1 MESLLEISDTE
12 NNNMVDDIID
22 DITDD
27 STDEIINA
35 NELIFI
41 RDKIENMS
49 KYNQIN
55 ILRIFKKHTDIM
67 LNENSYGIHINL
79 TELKR
84 NVINELLE
92 YIKYVYEQENT
103 LLSIEQQ
110 KEEFKNVYFVKD
122 NKDNSK
128 ILV

>member
-1 MESLLEISDTE
+1 MESLLEVSDIEQNTETIVQNDYISD
-12 NNNMVDDIID
+12 MADQDI
-22 DITDD
+22 
-27 STDEIINA
+27 NV
-35 NELIFI
+35 NELTFI

-55 ILRIFKKHTDIM
+55 ILRIFKKYDCIV

-92 YIKYVYEQENT
+92 YIKYVHEQENT

-110 KEEFKNVYFVKD
+110 KEDFKNVYFVKD

>member
-1 MESLLEISDTE
+1 MESLIEVTDIQ
-12 NNNMVDDIID
+12 NNNNVCDNENDDV
-22 DITDD
+22 
-27 STDEIINA
+27 INV

-55 ILRIFKKHTDIM
+55 ILRIFKKHNEIV

-84 NVINELLE
+84 TIINELLE
-92 YIKYVYEQENT
+92 YIKYVYLQENT

-128 ILV
+128 VLV

>member
-1 MESLLEISDTE
+1 MDSLLEVSDIEQNTETIVQNDYISD
-12 NNNMVDDIID
+12 MADQDI
-22 DITDD
+22 
-27 STDEIINA
+27 NV
-35 NELIFI
+35 NELTFI
-41 RDKIENMS
+41 RDTIENMS

-55 ILRIFKKHTDIM
+55 ILRIFKKYDCIV

-122 NKDNSK
+122 NKDNAK